1 MGWSTNL
8 FCNIIF
14 NKETFNS
21 KYQVEQKLKEAKES
35 IQYYKDRLLSLV
47 MITEP
52 EKFFDL
58 EDNNLIDQMRY
69 ELSDILGE
77 LEHYYVTEYKL
88 ELLLDNWDNCH
99 DKEGYAINPP
109 NDIAWDTAYLDG
121 DFINNKET
129 DENSRS

>member
-77 LEHYYVTEYKL
+77 LEHYYITEYKL